1 MGEPTTKQ
9 WLKGTG
15 GLQVAAL
22 DEDAMLGLGWS
33 ILLCCV
39 SLSWAFF
46 FIFLFF
52 IEIHEGFLPC
62 FVFLGAHQVI
72 YKELPAG
79 FG

>member
-46 FIFLFF
+46 FYFF
-52 IEIHEGFLPC
+52 VL
-62 FVFLGAHQVI
+62 
-72 YKELPAG
+72 Y
-79 FG
+79 